1 MDLLDDYL
9 AELSKIYSSE
19 KNRLLPISEVIDR
32 LLDIRN
38 SIPEFVLDGDA
49 MVKYFNRQPRKKTE

>member
-1 MDLLDDYL
+1 MLMQLLDEYL

-19 KNRLLPISEVIDR
+19 RNRLLPISEVIDK

-38 SIPEFVLDGDA
+38 SIPELVLDGDE
-49 MVKYFNRQPRKKTE
+49 MKKYFNS